1 MGVKTREHLTGGAV
15 RPPVASAE
23 TAKCV
28 AVITSHRWRSTPH
41 ATPRVTWLGLG
52 LGLTLTLPLTPTL
65 TLTLTLALALTLTH
79 HGGVGKAARAVR
91 RVIHAHAQPTDI
103 ATGPVSG

>member
-28 AVITSHRWRSTPH
+28 AVITSHRWRSMPHVTPFHRGCDVSSAYRH
-41 ATPRVTWLGLG
+41 ASPIATSHSTSEDVWMIHVGIER
-52 LGLTLTLPLTPTL
+52 
-65 TLTLTLALALTLTH
+65 ALAGSIRLL
-79 HGGVGKAARAVR
+79 VR
-91 RVIHAHAQPTDI
+91 
-103 ATGPVSG
+103 